1 MNISKQVL
9 ENRTVRL
16 LDPNF
21 RIDYNKF
28 KTNIHNSP
36 KHEKLKKRILNL
48 LVKQGYTIICEARFK
63 QGGIADIL
71 LLHPSLAIEVLC
83 TETMERFESKSYPVE
98 TIAIKS
104 IKEVKLLLK
113 NKVIE

>member
-28 KTNIHNSP
+28 KTNIHNSS

-48 LVKQGYTIICEARFK
+48 LTKQGYSVICEARFR

-71 LLHPSLAIEVLC
+71 LLHPPLAIEVLC
-83 TETMERFESKSYPVE
+83 SETQERFESKSYPVE
-98 TIAIKS
+98 TIPIRS

-113 NKVIE
+113 TEIFK